1 MLLEVKKYEK
11 KKLLSKKNAIPM
23 IKLPY
28 TKKPDTT
35 GIIFLII
42 NLILIQKK
50 KIAIII
56 ARGIRIGNI
65 AQIPETIIQIS
76 ITRLSVCQVV
86 LKKKKIGARIEA

>member
-1 MLLEVKKYEK
+1 
-11 KKLLSKKNAIPM
+11 M

-65 AQIPETIIQIS
+65 AQILETIIQIS